1 MIYEK
6 VVSIICDQ
14 LGLDEEDITLDSVLM
29 DIVDDSIDLVEL
41 VKAFED
47 EFNIVVP
54 DEEFE
59 NFTTVADVVKYL
71 EDNYPNPNQAFKY
84 AFYLALR
91 LGIYYY
97 II

>member
-1 MIYEK
+1 
-6 VVSIICDQ
+6 
-14 LGLDEEDITLDSVLM
+14 M

-71 EDNYPNPNQAFKY
+71 GKLTESQS
-84 AFYLALR
+84 
-91 LGIYYY
+91 GV
-97 II
+97 

>member
-71 EDNYPNPNQAFKY
+71 EEN
-84 AFYLALR
+84 
-91 LGIYYY
+91 
-97 II
+97 